1 MTKRSWDEL
10 RSDFEHV
17 AFKSGIENVADAIP
31 ADRATVYRILNGS
44 TQRPTRAV
52 QQGIERV
59 VEEHQEGR
67 TDDQ

>member
-1 MTKRSWDEL
+1 MTKRTWDEL
-10 RSDFEHV
+10 RSDFQHV
-17 AFKSGIENVADAIP
+17 AFKNGIEKVADAIP

-59 VEEHQEGR
+59 VEENQEGR